1 MMTKIRDIMAR
12 RAAGEKGFTLI
23 ELLVVVVILV
33 VLAAIAVP
41 IFLGQATKARNA
53 KAASSVAAIGNVLSN
68 ARSLDATVTGAGT
81 VAAVVNSEISAYDAG
96 SGTQTI
102 NGAGATVSYTTI
114 ADGKSTFTVSLKAQ
128 GGCTYTMTQADSQP
142 VSSGC

>member
-41 IFLGQATKARNA
+41 IFLGQASKARNA
-53 KAASSVAAIGNVLSN
+53 KAASTVAAIGNVLSN
-68 ARSLDATVTGAGT
+68 ARSLDATVTVGATDVETQSTESGSQNITTCSSSGCAT
-81 VAAVVNSEISAYDAG
+81 VAYTPAFHGASTFSISL
-96 SGTQTI
+96 
-102 NGAGATVSYTTI
+102 AGAP
-114 ADGKSTFTVSLKAQ
+114 
-128 GGCTYTMTQADSQP
+128 GCTYTMTQADSAP
-142 VSSGC
+142 VGTGGC

>member
-41 IFLGQATKARNA
+41 IFLGQASKARNA
-53 KAASSVAAIGNVLSN
+53 KAASTVAAIGNVLSN
-68 ARSLDATVTGAGT
+68 ARSLDATVTVGAT
-81 VAAVVNSEISAYDAG
+81 DVETQSTESG
-96 SGTQTI
+96 SQNITKG
-102 NGAGATVSYTTI
+102 GATVAYTP
-114 ADGKSTFTVSLKAQ
+114 AFHGASTFSISLA
-128 GGCTYTMTQADSQP
+128 GAPGCTYTMTQADSAP
-142 VSSGC
+142 VGTGGC